1 MTNALL
7 QTSFILFNCLHT
19 AFTNYT
25 IGLGQVC
32 STVGQVQ
39 FSGFQ
44 QANKVHFKKAILVIA
59 IMIVYSIVVEGHSV
73 IAS

>member
-1 MTNALL
+1 MALIFL
-7 QTSFILFNCLHT
+7 NLLHT
-19 AFTNYT
+19 SFTNYT

-44 QANKVHFKKAILVIA
+44 HANELKNSNIKEIA
-59 IMIVYSIVVEGHSV
+59 IMIVYNIVVEGHSV
-73 IAS
+73 IAN